1 MYRFN
6 SEWTTDLNVKAGT
19 EKKKKNQTFK
29 EDIEENVYAIEFGND
44 FLDMI
49 MKMKIQVTKEK

>member
-19 EKKKKNQTFK
+19 EKKKK
-29 EDIEENVYAIEFGND
+29 
-44 FLDMI
+44 
-49 MKMKIQVTKEK
+49 TKPLKKT